1 MSYIIELLRAAIYGI
16 VQGVT
21 EWLPVSSTGHMILLN
36 SLLKSEALKNADF
49 FNLFLVVIQLG
60 SIFAVIVLYFNKLF
74 PLPIPKFRKK
84 RFSTDFNKASTVES
98 LNKKRFSDAF
108 KLWQKIFVGIIP
120 VGIVGFIFDD
130 IVEKCFYNNC
140 VIAAALIIYGIAF
153 ILVEKRNRSAE
164 YKFRVNSP
172 DNITFKD
179 SLMIGAFQALA
190 IIPGTS
196 RSGSTIL
203 GAMLIGVSRP
213 ATAEFSFFLAVPVMF
228 GASTLK
234 LVKYILYG
242 QLTFS
247 SLEISVLLSGCTSAF
262 IVSLITIRFLIEF
275 VKKHSLTVFGI
286 YRIIL
291 GIAVI
296 AFSLIFGA

>member
-1 MSYIIELLRAAIYGI
+1 MSYIIELLRAAVYGV

-36 SLLKSEALKNADF
+36 SFVKSEALDNTDF
-49 FNLFLVVIQLG
+49 FNLFLVIIQLG

-74 PLPIPKFRKK
+74 PLPILKFKSTH
-84 RFSTDFNKASTVES
+84 FSSEFTGTTSVRS
-98 LNKKRFSDAF
+98 LNKARLSDAF
-108 KLWQKIFVGIIP
+108 NLWQKIFVGIIP
-120 VGIVGFIFDD
+120 VAIVGFIFDD
-130 IVEKCFYNNC
+130 VVEKYFYNNC
-140 VIAAALIIYGIAF
+140 VIASALIIYGIAF
-153 ILVEKRNRSAE
+153 ILIEKRNRSAE
-164 YKFRVNSP
+164 YEFRVNSL

-179 SLMIGAFQALA
+179 SLIIGAFQALA
-190 IIPGTS
+190 VIPGTS

-203 GAMLIGVSRP
+203 GAMIIGVSRP

-228 GASTLK
+228 GASALK

-242 QLTFS
+242 QLIFT
-247 SLEISVLLSGCTSAF
+247 SLEISVLLSGCISAF
-262 IVSLITIRFLIEF
+262 IVSLITIHFLIEF

-291 GIAVI
+291 GGAVI
-296 AFSLIFGA
+296 ALSLIFRV

>member
-74 PLPIPKFRKK
+74 PLPMPRFKSK
-84 RFSTDFNKASTVES
+84 RFSHDLTKASNAGS
-98 LNKKRFSDAF
+98 QNKTHISDAF

-130 IVEKCFYNNC
+130 IVEKYFYNNC

-153 ILVEKRNRSAE
+153 ILVEKRNKSAE

-275 VKKHSLTVFGI
+275 VKKHSLIVFGI

>member
-1 MSYIIELLRAAIYGI
+1 MSYIIELLCAAVYGI

-36 SLLKSEALKNADF
+36 SFVGSKAFENTDF

-74 PLPIPKFRKK
+74 PLPIPISKRK
-84 RFSTDFNKASTVES
+84 RFSYESAKTTSVGS
-98 LNKKRFSDAF
+98 LNKARLSDAF

-130 IVEKCFYNNC
+130 IVEKYFYNNF
-140 VIAAALIIYGIAF
+140 VIAAALIIYGVVF
-153 ILVEKRNRSAE
+153 ILVEKRNSSVE

-179 SLMIGAFQALA
+179 SFIIGAFQALA

-203 GAMLIGVSRP
+203 GAMIIGVSRQ

-228 GASTLK
+228 GASALK
-234 LVKYILYG
+234 LIKYILYG
-242 QLTFS
+242 QLIFT
-247 SLEISVLLSGCTSAF
+247 SLELSVLLSGCISAF

-275 VKKHSLTVFGI
+275 VKKHSLSAFGI

-296 AFSLIFGA
+296 AFSVIFGA